1 MKLFFQYCS
10 YGFSNCYILGTEKA
24 ASQDSVS
31 DYEDRVQQNAAIIV
45 DPGSIEKITLEA
57 IENNNFDLKA
67 VLITH
72 DHLGHVRG
80 LRTLKRIYNA
90 EVFAVNKGIMDYKTN
105 MVKDGDYFNIAD
117 LVVEVISI
125 PGHSSDSVVYRIGN
139 LLFTGDVFSV
149 GDFMVEVISIPG
161 HSSDSAVYRIGNLFF
176 TGDVITAGLVGST
189 ASAYG
194 AATQMNKL
202 RSRLLSL
209 PGDYIVLPGHGPP
222 STLEAERR
230 FNADIHRYEENRA
243 KRPVY
248 KVDL

>member
-10 YGFSNCYILGTEKA
+10 YGFSNCYILGEE
-24 ASQDSVS
+24 DSG
-31 DYEDRVQQNAAIIV
+31 DGRLNAAIIV
-45 DPGSIEKITLEA
+45 DPGSMENITLET

-90 EVFAVNKGIMDYKTN
+90 EVFAVNQTIMNSKTN
-105 MVKDGDYFNIAD
+105 MVKDGDKIK
-117 LVVEVISI
+117 
-125 PGHSSDSVVYRIGN
+125 IGGF
-139 LLFTGDVFSV
+139 LA
-149 GDFMVEVISIPG
+149 EVISIPG
-161 HSSDSAVYRIGNLFF
+161 HSSDSAAYRIDNLLF
-176 TGDVITAGLVGST
+176 TGDVLTAGLVGST

-209 PGDYIVLPGHGPP
+209 PGDYVVLPGHGPP

-230 FNADIHRYEENRA
+230 FNRDIFQYDQSKIRQPA
-243 KRPVY
+243 LKI
-248 KVDL
+248 DL